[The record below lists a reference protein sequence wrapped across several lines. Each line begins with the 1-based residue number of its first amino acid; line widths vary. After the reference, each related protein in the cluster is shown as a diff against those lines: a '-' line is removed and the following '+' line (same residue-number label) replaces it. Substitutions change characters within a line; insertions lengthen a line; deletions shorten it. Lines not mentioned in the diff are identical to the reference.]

1 MRLRVP
7 HALVRRSW
15 WWVFGLCIAMP
26 AVALALLGIGG
37 LRADDLERENRRRDR
52 EAQLVRL
59 VDAALGNVL
68 DHVSSGT
75 RPDQSMADPPS
86 DVGPSPT
93 DSIRFEL
100 SADGRLLFP
109 DDRTVVGGESGPPRE
124 ARPNLPRAAA
134 ALVEEARAA
143 EAQGRTA
150 EAKTLYEQ
158 LRAYAPLRPWIGFQQ
173 ALLDVEVLDGSAV
186 ARLPRDELARSD
198 ASSPGGIP
206 LAIVAAG
213 LSDAMTPGGRRAFAH
228 FLAEARAS
236 LQAGRWWLSL
246 DQRRAYGAE
255 FDRWLAEAGVEAGDR
270 GDVRLEAITQ
280 AAPLIRQ
287 VMTETPGA
295 RDRAEMAGA
304 GSSRFLIVWTRPV
317 EPSAGWHGVAVP
329 GPSADTAFEAA
340 LEPLV
345 GQEPVR
351 LAIHDRS
358 FMIWGRDADAGATRY
373 ALDAVAGWSLLVTDV
388 TPPVAFQRRVLNYG
402 RVVLPIVVLGF
413 GLLMTVW
420 VVRRE
425 MALTS
430 LQSEFVA
437 AVTHEFKSPITSIR
451 LLIERITSGRL
462 GARDSPDR
470 YLAAIGAETD
480 RLEGLVN
487 RLLEARKLQDGQREY
502 RFQAGP
508 IEALVGDAVRRLQPQ
523 AAAKRMSIAVTV
535 APSLPRLDI
544 DTESMLDAITN
555 LIDNAIKY
563 SPEGSSVAISVE
575 RSGGDV
581 RVTVADEGVGVQP
594 ADAQRIFEPFFRS
607 RRGDHANVHGTG
619 LGLSLVK
626 ATAEAHGGTVTVQS
640 DGVRGSRF
648 VLAVP
653 IAERAPHMESSPAPD
668 AAGPISPAA
677 GTSRR

>member
-1 MRLRVP
+1 
-7 HALVRRSW
+7 
-15 WWVFGLCIAMP
+15 
-26 AVALALLGIGG
+26 
-37 LRADDLERENRRRDR
+37 
-52 EAQLVRL
+52 
-59 VDAALGNVL
+59 
-68 DHVSSGT
+68 
-75 RPDQSMADPPS
+75 
-86 DVGPSPT
+86 
-93 DSIRFEL
+93 
-100 SADGRLLFP
+100 
-109 DDRTVVGGESGPPRE
+109 
-124 ARPNLPRAAA
+124 
-134 ALVEEARAA
+134 
-143 EAQGRTA
+143 
-150 EAKTLYEQ
+150 
-158 LRAYAPLRPWIGFQQ
+158 
-173 ALLDVEVLDGSAV
+173 
-186 ARLPRDELARSD
+186 
-198 ASSPGGIP
+198 
-206 LAIVAAG
+206 
-213 LSDAMTPGGRRAFAH
+213 
-228 FLAEARAS
+228 
-236 LQAGRWWLSL
+236 
-246 DQRRAYGAE
+246 
-255 FDRWLAEAGVEAGDR
+255 
-270 GDVRLEAITQ
+270 
-280 AAPLIRQ
+280 
-287 VMTETPGA
+287 
-295 RDRAEMAGA
+295 
-304 GSSRFLIVWTRPV
+304 
-317 EPSAGWHGVAVP
+317 
-329 GPSADTAFEAA
+329 
-340 LEPLV
+340 
-345 GQEPVR
+345 VR